1 MVFKRPGDPALLDG
15 PPVKRIKTNQE
26 EGRPLREIHSVIM
39 TTSGFLSTAR
49 EGKLPESRNPHEE
62 QPESP
67 EEELNQQEEPDIEQN
82 IAIPVEEVAVEKK
95 LKKIPKKS
103 EVLEE
108 VKPDNKENKKKKIC
122 KDILFQPDEISD
134 NTKVKKLPNV
144 KETSKLKV
152 LKPAAVKSTSPG
164 GPASRDVLQTG
175 KVAVFLMKLLDK
187 CEYSYVLN

>member
-95 LKKIPKKS
+95 LKKIPKK
-103 EVLEE
+103 
-108 VKPDNKENKKKKIC
+108 
-122 KDILFQPDEISD
+122 
-134 NTKVKKLPNV
+134 
-144 KETSKLKV
+144 
-152 LKPAAVKSTSPG
+152 
-164 GPASRDVLQTG
+164 
-175 KVAVFLMKLLDK
+175 
-187 CEYSYVLN
+187 